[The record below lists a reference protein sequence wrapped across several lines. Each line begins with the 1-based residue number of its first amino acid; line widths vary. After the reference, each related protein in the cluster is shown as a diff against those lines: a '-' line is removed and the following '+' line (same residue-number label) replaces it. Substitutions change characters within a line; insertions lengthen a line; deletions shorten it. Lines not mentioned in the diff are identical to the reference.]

1 MLIKCGRDVGGCLR
15 VFPTVL
21 FIHSFT
27 LPQESW
33 ITLLSIAHRY
43 EFMDVR
49 ERAIG
54 EIYDPFRARW
64 DSIAKSTKTTSKE
77 QKIQQE
83 LQQHDYQLL
92 ISVAEKYDVPPCHIV
107 PLLLP
112 FVVRQQSLTVSE
124 VLRFSALTI
133 TRLAH
138 ARENILRNRTT
149 FEAPGAEDIVNA
161 IWQVEDDD

>member
-1 MLIKCGRDVGGCLR
+1 MGVFARFPGGII
-15 VFPTVL
+15 
-21 FIHSFT
+21 IHSFT

-43 EFMDVR
+43 EFVDVR
-49 ERAIG
+49 EHAII
-54 EIYDPFRARW
+54 EIYGPFLARW
-64 DSIAKSTKTTSKE
+64 DSMEMSIIGKKE
-77 QKIQQE
+77 QEIQQE
-83 LQQHDYQLL
+83 LQQHNYQLL

-112 FVVRQQSLTVSE
+112 FVVRQQPLTVSE

-138 ARENILRNRTT
+138 ARENFLRDRMMKSMAPDA
-149 FEAPGAEDIVNA
+149 EAIVNE

>member
-1 MLIKCGRDVGGCLR
+1 
-15 VFPTVL
+15 VFARFPDGII
-21 FIHSFT
+21 IHSFA

-64 DSIAKSTKTTSKE
+64 DLIAKSTKTKE

-92 ISVAEKYDVPPCHIV
+92 ISVAEKYDVPPCHIA

-138 ARENILRNRTT
+138 ARENFLRNRTT

>member
-1 MLIKCGRDVGGCLR
+1 MRSRRRG
-15 VFPTVL
+15 VFARFPDGII
-21 FIHSFT
+21 IHSFT

-43 EFMDVR
+43 EFVDVR
-49 ERAIG
+49 ERAIS
-54 EIYDPFRARW
+54 EIYDPFQARW
-64 DSIAKSTKTTSKE
+64 DSIAKSTKTKE

-83 LQQHDYQLL
+83 LQRHDHQLL

-112 FVVRQQSLTVSE
+112 FMVRQQPLTVSE

-138 ARENILRNRTT
+138 AREKFLRDRMMKSVADA
-149 FEAPGAEDIVNA
+149 EAIVNE